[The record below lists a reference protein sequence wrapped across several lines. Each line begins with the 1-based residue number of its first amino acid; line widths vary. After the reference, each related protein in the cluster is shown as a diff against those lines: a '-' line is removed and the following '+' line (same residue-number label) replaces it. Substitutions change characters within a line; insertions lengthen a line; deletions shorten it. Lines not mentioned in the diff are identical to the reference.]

1 MAYKH
6 CCVIDSEGAYIE
18 FVLVKL
24 EVDGEGQE
32 IAVPQYYTMREGERL
47 VEAAPPA
54 MRPYAGAGGFIH
66 PKWDMDTSAWVEA
79 ALEEEISAWEADHPV
94 PTACLE
100 EQASQVRAKR
110 DALLAATD
118 WTQVLDAPI
127 DEPAREAM
135 RAYRQVLRD
144 IPQQEGF
151 PDPVAWPDLPETAKA
166 APEPA

>member
-1 MAYKH
+1 MAYRH

-24 EVDGEGQE
+24 ETDGEGQE

-79 ALEEEISAWEADHPV
+79 APEEEISAWEADHPA
-94 PTACLE
+94 PAACPE
-100 EQASQVRAKR
+100 EQADQVRAKR

-135 RAYRQVLRD
+135 RAYRQALRD

-151 PDPVAWPDLPETAKA
+151 PDPVTWPDLPVTAKA
-166 APEPA
+166 AP